1 MGHWKIPPK
10 TVTKKSNRD
19 ISKRVKFIAAAYT
32 APKENRAECIIPVQ
46 NILTVANGEVL
57 YKPFISMYPNFL
69 NLGAFLFVSKIGIRA
84 EDNNKEISIKG
95 SYFSG
100 LLKFNKR
107 VPTERPIKVI
117 NI

>member
-1 MGHWKIPPK
+1 M
-10 TVTKKSNRD
+10 
-19 ISKRVKFIAAAYT
+19 
-32 APKENRAECIIPVQ
+32 PVQ
-46 NILTVANGEVL
+46 NILTVPKGEVL

-69 NLGAFLFVSKIGIRA
+69 NFGALRFVSRIGIRA
-84 EDNNKEISIKG
+84 DDNNKETNING

-107 VPTERPIKVI
+107 VPKDNPIKVI